1 MIDNE
6 LCVYYETIVNRF
18 LDKIEKTKN
27 NLCII

>member
-1 MIDNE
+1 MCL
-6 LCVYYETIVNRF
+6 LCVYYETTVNRF